1 MGGKCYEF
9 DYQLSAKK
17 LEKTGGKCFAI
28 LAIRYI
34 FALGNADMA
43 QLVEQRIRNAWV
55 LSSSLS
61 IGSFLSPDYSL

>member
-1 MGGKCYEF
+1 MGGECYKLDCQFFE
-9 DYQLSAKK
+9 KK
-17 LEKTGGKCFAI
+17 LEKTGGKPFAF
-28 LAIRYI
+28 LIRGCI

-61 IGSFLSPDYSL
+61 IGSFLSPDYS